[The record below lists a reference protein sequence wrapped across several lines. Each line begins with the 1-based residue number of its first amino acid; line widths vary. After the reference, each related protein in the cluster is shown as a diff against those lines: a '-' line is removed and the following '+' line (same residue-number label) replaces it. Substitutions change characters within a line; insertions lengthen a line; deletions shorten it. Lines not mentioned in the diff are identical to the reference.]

1 MRRDMNVRLLKK
13 LLVPILVSLLFWEAT
28 VFGRE
33 PSDPFPFLAS
43 SYLVKIDGRIVWAK
57 DIHKRMPPASLT
69 KIMTALIA
77 LEKTKPDEV
86 VQVSK
91 AAAMEDGSKIR
102 LKAGD
107 RLRAMDLICAAL
119 IYSANDACKALA
131 EHIGGNEANFV
142 RMMNQR
148 AQRMGLRNTHF
159 VNSCGHDHPNHYS
172 SAYDLMILTEVAMRN
187 PTFVRIVSTQ
197 NMEIRTIDGRRVFRL
212 ENKNKLIGS
221 YPGVIGVKTGYTD
234 RAGRCLVAWAERGSR
249 RVLMILLNAPHRWYD
264 APFVLDMAFDF

>member
-1 MRRDMNVRLLKK
+1 M
-13 LLVPILVSLLFWEAT
+13 LVLTFFLFLEAET
-28 VFGRE
+28 FARE
-33 PSDPFPFLAS
+33 PIDPFPFLAS

-57 DIHKRMPPASLT
+57 DIHKRLPPASLT

-77 LEKTKPDEV
+77 LEKTRPDEI

-91 AAAMEDGSKIR
+91 SAAKEDGSKIR

-107 RLRAMDLICAAL
+107 RLRAIDLICAAL
-119 IYSANDACKALA
+119 IHSANDACKALA
-131 EHIGGNEANFV
+131 EYIGGSEANFV

-148 AQRMGLRNTHF
+148 AQRMGMKNTHF
-159 VNSCGHDHPNHYS
+159 ANSCGHDHPNHYS
-172 SAYDLMILTEVAMRN
+172 TAYDLMILTEAAMRN
-187 PTFVRIVSTQ
+187 PNFVKIVSTQ
-197 NMEIRTIDGRRVFRL
+197 RMEIRTVDGRRVFNL

-234 RAGRCLVAWAERGSR
+234 RAGRCLIAWAERGSR
-249 RVLMILLNAPHRWYD
+249 RVLMILLNAPHRWDD